1 MRHLL
6 AILSLLLTL
15 TPRTTAQCPAAV
27 NVAAESSA
35 CFIRLTWT
43 NLPGASAAGFWRI
56 YRNTTQT
63 FSGATLLDTRGS
75 GTFEYTDTPPDH
87 SPTYYYFIEAVG
99 PTPACPSSGFVAA
112 PVAARVGEVQQEL
125 SLALSCGAIN
135 LSWPPFPGATSYMVY
150 RQSQGGSATLLAYL
164 PFPTTTTTTVS
175 HQGVPGVQYSYF
187 LNVQTSC
194 GAGIVRSTPMTVM
207 PGSPSVSSN
216 LPPAII
222 DAGTDYTIPFSIDAA
237 FNAPTSSRWFKDGQL
252 LSVSPNG
259 RIRPT
264 DTQRITFTDLRP
276 EDTGLYRVELTFSC
290 GTLSQE
296 VVLAVRPTT
305 PACPADFNN
314 SGDLSVQDLFDFL
327 SAYFAGCP

>member
-6 AILSLLLTL
+6 LILTLLLTL
-15 TPRTTAQCPAAV
+15 APLAPAQCPTAV
-27 NVAAESSA
+27 NVAAESSP
-35 CFIRLTWT
+35 CSIRITWA
-43 NLPGASAAGFWRI
+43 NLPGATAAGFWRI
-56 YRNTTQT
+56 HRNTTQSL
-63 FSGATLLDTRGS
+63 SGATLLDTRGG
-75 GTFEYTDTPPDH
+75 GTFEYIDTPPNRNQ
-87 SPTYYYFIEAVG
+87 TYHYFIEAVG

-112 PVAARVGEVQQEL
+112 PIAARLSDLLLGEISATL
-125 SLALSCGAIN
+125 GCGTIN
-135 LSWPPFPGATSYMVY
+135 LSWPPFPGATAYIIY
-150 RQSQGGSATLLAYL
+150 RQPLYRASELHATL
-164 PFPTTTTTTVS
+164 PGTTTTFID
-175 HQGVPGVQYSYF
+175 QGAPGERYIYF
-187 LNVQTSC
+187 VYARTACAN
-194 GAGIVRSTPMTVM
+194 GIANYTNYLLMT
-207 PGSPSVSSN
+207 GTPSVSGN

-222 DAGTDYTIPFSIDAA
+222 NAGTEYTIPFSIDLA
-237 FNAPTSSRWFKDGQL
+237 FNTPTSGRWFKDGQPL
-252 LSVSPNG
+252 NITPGG
-259 RIRPT
+259 RILLT